1 MRARDGSDADA
12 STTATIATAV
22 ALPCPSPDAGHT
34 GVVACHTLGPMEN
47 WQWCHNHLR
56 ILKTVTQSLK
66 DGAKLRSLL
75 WYRMPTLT
83 H

>member
-1 MRARDGSDADA
+1 MGARDGSNADA

-22 ALPCPSPDAGHT
+22 ALSCPSPDAGNT

-56 ILKTVTQSLK
+56 ILIMMRK
-66 DGAKLRSLL
+66 
-75 WYRMPTLT
+75 
-83 H
+83 